1 MNLPERLK
9 ESRKAAK
16 LTQKEVA
23 TELGITEATYNRY
36 EKGAHSPT
44 PETLRALC
52 LILNVSAD
60 YLLGIEKGP
69 SDTEEPISKEAVSE
83 VLIQNG
89 FIKPGQDLSD
99 KDLDFLIHYL
109 DVLGLWFDKSQE

>member
-1 MNLPERLK
+1 MNLPENLK
-9 ESRKAAK
+9 AARKAAGF
-16 LTQKEVA
+16 TQKDVA
-23 TELGITEATYNRY
+23 KRLGITDSSYSAY
-36 EKGAHSPT
+36 ETGYRSPN
-44 PETLRALC
+44 PEMLKALC
-52 LILNVSAD
+52 ETLNVSAD

-69 SDTEEPISKEAVSE
+69 PDAEEPISKEAVSE

>member
-1 MNLPERLK
+1 MPLHELLKKTRKERG
-9 ESRKAAK
+9 
-16 LTQKEVA
+16 LTQSDVA
-23 TELGITEATYNRY
+23 AALKIAPSTYSGY
-36 EKGAHSPT
+36 ETGQRSPT
-44 PETLRALC
+44 PETLRTLC

-109 DVLGLWFDKSQE
+109 DVLGLWFDKSKE